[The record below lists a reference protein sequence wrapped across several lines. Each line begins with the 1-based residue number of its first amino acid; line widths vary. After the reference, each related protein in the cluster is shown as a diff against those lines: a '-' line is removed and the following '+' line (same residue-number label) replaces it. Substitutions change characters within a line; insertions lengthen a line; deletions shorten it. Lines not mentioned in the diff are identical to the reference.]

1 MNLEGR
7 EIGGCKLIRK
17 IGAGGMGEVYLA
29 EQRRVGNR
37 HVAVKVVSP
46 EDASFHKE
54 VVDDIALRFE
64 REAALLGQLSHPNIL
79 PVHDSGVEGTYL
91 YLVMEY
97 APEGSLTD
105 AIRGNARQQLELPLP
120 LARAIDFIGQIASA
134 LQYTHDHGVVHRDVK
149 PGNVLVRIEKD
160 GHWHLL
166 LADFGVARSLET
178 TSQRTQVTGTF
189 AYMAPEQFSA
199 KFSPASDQYALG
211 VMAFLLLAGRT
222 PFEGDLAA
230 LTRAHMFEQPP
241 SLHLLNPAVPP
252 AVEAVVNRALAKD
265 PSQRYPTVADFASAL
280 RAAAAPQTA
289 QQGDT
294 AVADVS
300 TVAAAAPV
308 IVPPPLPIIPEQRAP
323 GQPAPQWPPQPTPTP
338 ADQRQRRQR
347 SPWRIPAAILA
358 ALVLLVAVAAG
369 LGAFPGI
376 PGLRGQGNIQPTN
389 TTVPKPTST
398 ATQPA
403 STISVSPIPT
413 CGTPQGISSNITCA
427 PQPPIQVGPRIIS
440 SHIPECQSD
449 GVSWTAS
456 DATKIDCDTDK
467 NHLLLTPKVSGQLA
481 CLNAQD
487 NPIPDAY
494 VTVIAAPQSPVGSS
508 NVVLAFRQ
516 GKGDST
522 PGTPGTN
529 HIAGYYFGVYTDTN
543 RYALYTIDA
552 SGKPNSVPNGSG
564 SIPATLADSF
574 ALGVY
579 YKANTIQLYIN
590 NHMLASVTDT
600 TFTTGW
606 VGICADK
613 GPVGFSDM
621 QVYSLPQS

>member
-54 VVDDIALRFE
+54 VVDDIARRFE

-105 AIRGNARQQLELPLP
+105 AIRGNARQRLDLPLP
-120 LARAIDFIGQIASA
+120 LPRAVDVIGQIASA

-241 SLHLLNPAVPP
+241 SLQLLNPAVPP
-252 AVEAVVNRALAKD
+252 TVEAVVNRALAKD

-280 RAAAAPQTA
+280 TAAASAPQTA
-289 QQGDT
+289 QQGD
-294 AVADVS
+294 ADADDVS
-300 TVAAAAPV
+300 TVAAAALV
-308 IVPPPLPIIPEQRAP
+308 IVPPPLPTIPEQRP
-323 GQPAPQWPPQPTPTP
+323 PSQPAPQWPPQPASTP
-338 ADQRQRRQR
+338 ADERQRRQR

-376 PGLRGQGNIQPTN
+376 PGLGRLGNVQPTN
-389 TTVPKPTST
+389 TTAHPTNTRTQPTATLALTPIAPCGGAIKISESIVCPPPSPVPVGTLLISSRVPFCPGDST
-398 ATQPA
+398 A
-403 STISVSPIPT
+403 
-413 CGTPQGISSNITCA
+413 
-427 PQPPIQVGPRIIS
+427 
-440 SHIPECQSD
+440 
-449 GVSWTAS
+449 WTAS
-456 DATKIDCDTDK
+456 DGTETDCSTDK
-467 NHLLLTPKVSGQLA
+467 NHLLLAPKSSTQLA
-481 CLNAQD
+481 CVNAQGFTTTD
-487 NPIPDAY
+487 GYA
-494 VTVIAAPQSPVGSS
+494 TVLAAPQSTAGSRS

-516 GKGDST
+516 GTGDSVNGT
-522 PGTPGTN
+522 PSTFHITGYYFEVIPGTN
-529 HIAGYYFGVYTDTN
+529 Q
-543 RYALYTIDA
+543 YALYISDKSGNQTTI
-552 SGKPNSVPNGSG
+552 SSS
-564 SIPATLADSF
+564 SIPQTLPAQF
-574 ALGVY
+574 ALGVGY
-579 YKANTIQLYIN
+579 HGSQIDLYIN
-590 NHMLASVTDT
+590 GQRLITVNDS
-600 TFTTGW
+600 TFSKGW
-606 VGICADK
+606 MGICAAQ
-613 GPVGFSDM
+613 GQVGFSDA
-621 QVYSLPQS
+621 QLYELPQS

>member
-1 MNLEGR
+1 MHLEGR

-54 VVDDIALRFE
+54 VVDDIARRFE

-79 PVHDSGVEGTYL
+79 PVHDSGVEGIYL

-105 AIRGNARQQLELPLP
+105 AIRGHAKQQLELPLP
-120 LARAIDFIGQIASA
+120 LPRAVDFIGQIASA

-211 VMAFLLLAGRT
+211 IMTFLLLAGRT

-241 SLHLLNPAVPP
+241 SLHHINPAVPP

-265 PSQRYPTVADFASAL
+265 PAQRYSTVADFATAL
-280 RAAAAPQTA
+280 HAAATAPVTA
-289 QQGDT
+289 HPGDA

-300 TVAAAAPV
+300 TVAAASPV
-308 IVPPPLPIIPEQRAP
+308 IVPPPLPTIPEQRRSA
-323 GQPAPQWPPQPTPTP
+323 QPAPQWPPQPAPTP
-338 ADQRQRRQR
+338 NGERQRRQR

-358 ALVLLVAVAAG
+358 ALVLLVGVAAG

-376 PGLRGQGNIQPTN
+376 PGFGRVKVE
-389 TTVPKPTST
+389 TTKTVVTT
-398 ATQPA
+398 ATGTPTRPA
-403 STISVSPIPT
+403 STVTIPPIAT
-413 CGTPQGISSNITCA
+413 CGAVANTGTNIACPPKPPVEVGSVILSS
-427 PQPPIQVGPRIIS
+427 PVPL
-440 SHIPECQSD
+440 CQAD
-449 GVSWTAS
+449 AVSWTRS
-456 DATKIDCDTDK
+456 DGAKTDCPPDK
-467 NHLLLTPKVSGQLA
+467 NELVVTPLESKQLA
-481 CLNAQD
+481 CVNAQD
-487 NPIPDAY
+487 TQIADAY
-494 VTVIAAPQSPVGSS
+494 ATVIAEPVTAGTGT
-508 NVVLAFRQ
+508 VVFAFRQ
-516 GKGDST
+516 GKGNSAA
-522 PGTPGTN
+522 GTPGTN
-529 HIAGYYFGVYTDTN
+529 HITGYYFSVDTSTSQ
-543 RYALYTIDA
+543 YALYAIDA
-552 SGKPNSVPNGSG
+552 DGNPHVVRSA
-564 SIPATLADSF
+564 SIPGTLANRF
-574 ALGVY
+574 VLGVY
-579 YKANTIQLYIN
+579 YHADTITLYIN
-590 NHMLASVTDT
+590 NQQMVSANDT

-606 VGICADK
+606 IGICADK
-613 GPVGFSDM
+613 GAVAFSKV

>member
-54 VVDDIALRFE
+54 VVDDIARRFE

-105 AIRGNARQQLELPLP
+105 AIRGNARQLLELPLP
-120 LARAIDFIGQIASA
+120 LPRTVDFIGQIASA

-149 PGNVLVRIEKD
+149 PGNVLVRIEKNGD
-160 GHWHLL
+160 WHLL

-252 AVEAVVNRALAKD
+252 AVEDVINRALAKD
-265 PSQRYPTVADFASAL
+265 PSQRYPTVADFATAL
-280 RAAAAPQTA
+280 RAASTTPQAT

-300 TVAAAAPV
+300 TVAAASPV

-323 GQPAPQWPPQPTPTP
+323 AQPAPQWPPQPTPTP
-338 ADQRQRRQR
+338 ADERQRRQR

-376 PGLRGQGNIQPTN
+376 PSLRGQGNLQPTN
-389 TTVPKPTST
+389 TTVIKPTNTPTST
-398 ATQPA
+398 AAITV
-403 STISVSPIPT
+403 TPIPT
-413 CGTPQGISSNITCA
+413 CEAVKSMSTSIACPPPA
-427 PQPPIQVGPRIIS
+427 PVPVGSAIIS
-440 SHIPECQSD
+440 SRLPGCLPSD

-456 DATKIDCDTDK
+456 DATRIDCPADK
-467 NHLLLTPKVSGQLA
+467 SQVLVTPKESSLLA

-487 NPIPDAY
+487 IPIP
-494 VTVIAAPQSPVGSS
+494 
-508 NVVLAFRQ
+508 N
-516 GKGDST
+516 
-522 PGTPGTN
+522 
-529 HIAGYYFGVYTDTN
+529 GY
-543 RYALYTIDA
+543 A
-552 SGKPNSVPNGSG
+552 
-564 SIPATLADSF
+564 
-574 ALGVY
+574 
-579 YKANTIQLYIN
+579 
-590 NHMLASVTDT
+590 
-600 TFTTGW
+600 
-606 VGICADK
+606 
-613 GPVGFSDM
+613 
-621 QVYSLPQS
+621 

>member
-1 MNLEGR
+1 MHLEGR

-54 VVDDIALRFE
+54 VVDDIARRFE

-79 PVHDSGVEGTYL
+79 PVHDSGVEGIYL

-97 APEGSLTD
+97 APEGSLAD
-105 AIRGNARQQLELPLP
+105 AIRGNSKQQLDLPLP
-120 LARAIDFIGQIASA
+120 LSQAVDFIGQIAAA
-134 LQYTHDHGVVHRDVK
+134 LQYTHDHGIVHRDVK
-149 PGNVLVRIEKD
+149 PGNVLIRIEKD
-160 GHWHLL
+160 GRWHLL
-166 LADFGVARSLET
+166 LADFGVARGLET

-211 VMAFLLLAGRT
+211 IMAFLLLAGRT

-252 AVEAVVNRALAKD
+252 TVETVINRALAKD

-280 RAAAAPQTA
+280 RSASAAQVAAQP
-289 QQGDT
+289 GDT

-300 TVAAAAPV
+300 TIAAASPV
-308 IVPPPLPIIPEQRAP
+308 IVPPPLPAIPGQRHPA
-323 GQPAPQWPPQPTPTP
+323 QPAPQWPPQPAPTP
-338 ADQRQRRQR
+338 ASERQSRQR

-358 ALVLLVAVAAG
+358 ALVLLVGVAAG

-376 PGLRGQGNIQPTN
+376 TGLGGVTVYPTN
-389 TTVPKPTST
+389 TTVKPTST
-398 ATQPA
+398 ATRPA
-403 STISVSPIPT
+403 ATIAISPIAT
-413 CGTPQGISSNITCA
+413 CGAASSIETNIAC
-427 PQPPIQVGPRIIS
+427 PPSPPVQVGQVIIS
-440 SHIPECQSD
+440 SRIPECQSD
-449 GVSWTAS
+449 GISWTKS

-467 NHLLLTPKVSGQLA
+467 NHLLITPTVPGQLA
-481 CLNAQD
+481 CVNAQD
-487 NPIPDAY
+487 ISIADAY
-494 VTVIAAPQSPVGSS
+494 ATVIAVPQSPAGSS

-516 GKGDST
+516 GTGNSIT
-522 PGTPGTN
+522 GTPGTN
-529 HIAGYYFGVYTDTN
+529 HITGYYFGIYTGTN
-543 RYALYTIDA
+543 QYALYTIDA
-552 SGKPNSVPNGSG
+552 SGTPHPVPNASG
-564 SIPATLADSF
+564 SLPGTLADSF

-579 YKANTIQLYIN
+579 YRGSTIQLYIN
-590 NHMLASVTDT
+590 NHLLTSTTNT
-600 TFTTGW
+600 TFTNGW
-606 VGICADK
+606 IGLCADK
-613 GPVGFSDM
+613 GTVGFNDL
-621 QVYSLPQS
+621 QVYGPPQS